1 MFQNTDQQV
10 SHQSHLFIQSIVL
23 EKNWNFFLNLVFSNG
38 SEQEVRHF
46 FESLC
51 ELQKDNYHTSKKTM
65 LFFDAI
71 YDTLLYVRKNDGFYF
86 DFDIFL
92 NHFQGELLL
101 KIYKSR
107 RDLSVPV
114 KKKLLTALENIEG
127 YDDAQSK
134 QNKIFVTASNI
145 VAQQIK
151 NIFLSTYNLFIDRD
165 FLFFCEKFAE
175 KYQNVNSDLRISLL
189 SNIIYESK
197 ITPENRDKLIESL
210 KITEVPIFVEPSLTS
225 KSIAGEL
232 FYNLSL
238 KDEIQVIASLDKIV
252 HIYKEESQINE
263 LSKEDKIKI
272 FFSPY
277 FRKYN
282 DVYEN
287 IVMLLLSNYNE
298 KIFNKVFT
306 QYQLPINCPIRFDRD
321 IIQTEEKDD
330 KVYKKFVKKINYY
343 NITEY
348 CLENGLDHIADK
360 IFKKYKK
367 ECFSNFDAKT
377 IENDSI
383 YHYTYHFLKSYVSKK
398 ETHLKFLLKN
408 KLINANTSLFY
419 KNENGVIIYDNI
431 FLYLVHNQ
439 YYNLFNELFNLE
451 IKNNFDF
458 KNLKSKSGENLFLFF
473 IQNVFEKMENKI
485 GLVSYDSFAQTLTQ
499 IPIDMY
505 QTNEKEESA
514 KEYLSNIGRMNI
526 SQLIHILN
534 QFHSVIPV
542 EWFNENK
549 QDYFVQEDIN
559 DPVNV
564 EKKITWFNRPKLEQ
578 HFEKL
583 SQQKDSSNIHVIT
596 QMLQNDNHLK
606 RNLLVENENI
616 FTELENDFPN
626 FKKVINFYK
635 GQFRIKTLS
644 QKINMQ
650 PVLLLGPP
658 GIGKTYFAK
667 KLAEYLKTGYTF
679 LDMGSMSAK
688 WILSGANG
696 TWKDAKQGKILES
709 VLNSPTINPVIV
721 MDEIDKA
728 RGGDFDPTVVLY
740 QLLEEINAKEFT
752 DEFIDFSFNAS
763 GVIYIACANDA
774 YKLSEPLLSRFK
786 IFEIDLPSDDQF
798 GKIIHNIYKEAT
810 LKSNIFSPTLSKD
823 IVSLLQGKS
832 MRDIKSIIQDAI
844 NTAITEINMDE
855 IEEKKKNKKFITL
868 KKEHFFLLY
877 KKLAIGF

>member
-10 SHQSHLFIQSIVL
+10 SDQSHLFIQSIVL
-23 EKNWNFFLNLVFSNG
+23 EKNWNSFLNLVFSNG
-38 SEQEVRHF
+38 YEQEVRHF

-51 ELQKDNYHTSKKTM
+51 ELQKDNYHTSKKTT

-107 RDLSVPV
+107 RDLPNPV
-114 KKKLLTALENIEG
+114 RKKLLNALENIEG
-127 YDDAQSK
+127 YDDSQPK

-151 NIFLSTYNLFIDRD
+151 NIFLSTSNLFVDRD
-165 FLFFCEKFAE
+165 FLFFCEKIAE
-175 KYQNVNSDLRISLL
+175 KYQNVSSDLRISLL

-197 ITPENRDKLIESL
+197 VTPENRDKLVESL
-210 KITEVPIFVEPSLTS
+210 KTTEIPVFITPELNSKNIVGHLIHSLSVKNETQV
-225 KSIAGEL
+225 
-232 FYNLSL
+232 LS
-238 KDEIQVIASLDKIV
+238 SLDKII
-252 HIYKEESQINE
+252 HIYKEEHQIGE

-277 FRKYN
+277 FKKYN
-282 DVYEN
+282 EVYEN

-298 KIFNKVFT
+298 KIFNRVFSD
-306 QYQLPINCPIRFDRD
+306 YELPINCPIRFDKD
-321 IIQTEEKDD
+321 VIQTEEKDE

-348 CLENGLDHIADK
+348 CLENGLEHIAEK
-360 IFKKYKK
+360 IFKKHKK

-383 YHYTYHFLKSYVSKK
+383 YHYVYQFLKSYVTKK
-398 ETHLKFLLKN
+398 ETHLNFLLKN
-408 KLINANTSLFY
+408 KLINSNTSLFY

-431 FLYLVHNQ
+431 FFYLIYHQ
-439 YYNLFNELFNLE
+439 YYNLFNDLFNSE
-451 IKNNFDF
+451 IKVNFDF
-458 KNLKSKSGENLFLFF
+458 QKLKTKTGENLFLFF
-473 IQNVFEKMENKI
+473 VQNIFEKMESKA
-485 GLVSYDSFAQTLTQ
+485 GLVNYDNFAQTLTK

-505 QTNEKEESA
+505 HTNEKDENS
-514 KEYLSNIGRMNI
+514 KEYLSIIGKMDI
-526 SQLIHILN
+526 SQLIHLLN
-534 QFHSVIPV
+534 QFHSVIPL
-542 EWFNENK
+542 EWFNKNK
-549 QDYFVQEDIN
+549 QDYFHNQEVKDSFSI
-559 DPVNV
+559 

-583 SQQKDSSNIHVIT
+583 SQQKDSGNIPVIN

-616 FTELENDFPN
+616 FIELENEFPN

-635 GQFRIKTLS
+635 GQFRIKSLS
-644 QKINMQ
+644 QKIHME

-709 VLNSPTINPVIV
+709 IINSPTINPVIV

-763 GVIYIACANDA
+763 GVVYIACANDA

-823 IVSLLQGKS
+823 IISLLQGKS
-832 MRDIKSIIQDAI
+832 MRNIKSIIQDAI

-855 IEEKKKNKKFITL
+855 IEAKKKNKKFITL
-868 KKEHFFLLY
+868 KKEHFSSLY
-877 KKLAIGF
+877 KKPAIGF